1 MNNSELDQ
9 FFHEYANPV
18 ILRLQSNELLSTFPD
33 CFKLINDRIN
43 EIPAW
48 QIALPVICCLA
59 VGGTLDAGY
68 AVASAWYPA
77 YLASEILDNVEDKE
91 FLPDRLVLSPEFA
104 INLSTSLIFLA
115 FHSLTSLPDPE
126 KTSQVVRIFSESGFE
141 ATYGQNRDLY
151 KTSVKVEETLN
162 DYWEMII
169 QKSGSIFH
177 AATAGGAAA
186 GTSDETYIDALSD
199 YGTAI
204 GVLLQLFDDCRDAF
218 SQSQET
224 IKWEISLS
232 LLLYLMAVGVDDIRF
247 PDAGS
252 KAGWGEMLRKVG
264 VINAISSILLEW
276 KIRAL
281 DSINPLL
288 NSKAKQILEQ
298 IPALILERIP
308 MSPIQVQDG
317 SSS

>member
-9 FFHEYANPV
+9 LFHEYANPV

-48 QIALPVICCLA
+48 QIALPVISCQA

-91 FLPDRLVLSPEFA
+91 FQPDRLIPSPEVA

-115 FHSLTSLPDPE
+115 FHPLTSLLDID
-126 KTSQVVRIFSESGFE
+126 KANHVVKIFSESGFE
-141 ATYGQNRDLY
+141 ATYGQNRDLC
-151 KTSVKVEETLN
+151 KTSVKVEEFLK

-169 QKSGSIFH
+169 HKSGSVFR

-186 GTSDETYIDALSD
+186 GTSDKIFIDALGD
-199 YGTAI
+199 YGTSL

-218 SQSQET
+218 NQSQET
-224 IKWEISLS
+224 INWEISLS
-232 LLLYLMAVGVDDIRF
+232 LLLYLLTLGEEDIRF
-247 PDAGS
+247 PNVVS
-252 KAGWGEMLRKVG
+252 KEEWAELLRKNG
-264 VINAISSILLEW
+264 VINAISSLLLEW

-281 DSINPLL
+281 ESIKPLGDT
-288 NSKAKQILEQ
+288 KAKQILEH

-308 MSPIQVQDG
+308 MSPIKVQNG